1 MIAACYAAW
10 HIGKQV
16 SSRRSTLRAGN
27 RAGLLAGLIRRPL
40 GDGMTLVRA
49 RELVV
54 EHFTGQSCGPWPVPK
69 RWRSLY
75 ERAFV
80 KAALLAAART
90 SSSITVSSK
99 YGVA

>member
-40 GDGMTLVRA
+40 GDGMTLAVA
-49 RELVV
+49 RELADVHV
-54 EHFTGQSCGPWPVPK
+54 MGQMGGPPKVPN

-80 KAALLAAART
+80 KSALLAAVRT
-90 SSSITVSSK
+90 SPSITVSSK
-99 YGVA
+99 YGVV